1 MSTLYRSSLSSTSG
15 PLHPQDDVPPDA
27 GRIGILAAVQEELT
41 GLLALMSPGVRVHR
55 IGMRD
60 YHVGMLGSQPCVA
73 VLARIGKVAAAASA
87 VTLIREF
94 GADTLILTGLAG
106 GIGPDVNIGDIVV
119 ADGLIQHDMDASP
132 LFQRYEVPLLGKSEF
147 ATDASLSDLLCR
159 CAAEYLAQEPPAK
172 DLAVFGIERPR
183 VHRGLI
189 ASGDQFI
196 GNAHIASTLRDAL
209 PGVLCVE
216 MEGAAVAQICH
227 EYGARCA
234 VVRTI
239 SDRADASADIDF
251 SAFLAN
257 VASRY
262 CGGIFTRLAAHPVR

>member
-1 MSTLYRSSLSSTSG
+1 
-15 PLHPQDDVPPDA
+15 
-27 GRIGILAAVQEELT
+27 
-41 GLLALMSPGVRVHR
+41 
-55 IGMRD
+55 
-60 YHVGMLGSQPCVA
+60 MLGDQPCVA

-87 VTLIREF
+87 VTMIREF
-94 GADTLILTGLAG
+94 GADTLIFTGLAG
-106 GIGPDVNIGDIVV
+106 GVGPEVGIGDIVV
-119 ADGLIQHDMDASP
+119 ADSLIQHDMDATP

-147 ATDASLSDLLCR
+147 ATEASLSDLLYE
-159 CAAEYLAQEPPAK
+159 CAVQYLAQDRPDKA
-172 DLAVFGIERPR
+172 LAVFGIERPR

-196 GNAHIASTLRDAL
+196 GNAHIAATIRDAL

-262 CGGIFTRLAAHPVR
+262 CGGIFARLAAHPIR